1 VKQLSSFD
9 IKACVGE
16 LKELV
21 GGKVEKIYH
30 HPPDEIRIR
39 IYAGRKVDLVIEAGR
54 RIHLTK
60 FPRQAP
66 RFPSAFA
73 MLLRKHLEGARI
85 TSIEQYDFD
94 RVVVIDFE
102 RGGERKRLVAEL
114 FSKGNVILLNSENR
128 VIMPLKHTIKA
139 GDVYRF
145 PEPKK
150 GDESRE
156 TVRYLAT
163 SGLGGLYAEEI
174 CLRAEVDKKK
184 KYSELSEEERK
195 RIEREIERLINFT
208 PRPQI
213 VLKDGDYYDVIPMYL
228 LYYSNLEKKYFKSFN
243 DALDDFFSKKI
254 SESDEL
260 ESQKSEE
267 LEKLKRR
274 LEIQKES
281 LRRFQEEEELYRRI
295 GDAIYENYQLID
307 RIIQAFNAARQ
318 NKSWEEIAEIVKR
331 DEKLKKLVKR
341 IKPEK
346 NSIVVRVGGLDI
358 ELEIRKSIHDNADIY
373 YEKAKKAREKAE
385 GVKKAIEKTIMEMEG
400 VEEKLEKKLVTS
412 MKVRRK
418 REWYENYRWFFTSE
432 GFLVIGGRT
441 AEMNEEIVSKHLES
455 KDLFFHTQTPGAPA
469 VVMKMGQEAG
479 ERSIKEA
486 AEFAASYSALWK
498 EGKYAG
504 EVYYVL
510 PEQVSK
516 AAKAGEYLPKG
527 SFYITGKRSYLTVEL
542 NCAVGVEV
550 EKLRVIGGPTSA
562 IKEHADYY
570 VEIEIGDKDANEL
583 SIEIAKK
590 LTEIARDERHVV
602 RAVATPD
609 EIMKFLPPGKSRIKD
624 ESS

>member
-1 VKQLSSFD
+1 MWVKQLSSFD
-9 IKACVGE
+9 IKACVEE
-16 LKELV
+16 LKELI

-39 IYAGRKVDLVIEAGR
+39 IYAGRKVDLVVEAGR

-60 FPRQAP
+60 FPKQSP

-85 TSIEQYDFD
+85 VNVEQYDFD

-102 RGGERKRLVAEL
+102 RGGVRKRLVAEI
-114 FSKGNVILLNSENR
+114 FSKGNLILLDSENR

-145 PEPKK
+145 PERRK
-150 GDESRE
+150 GDVNKE
-156 TVRYLAT
+156 TVKYLAT

-174 CLRAEVDKKK
+174 CLRTKVDRKKR
-184 KYSELSEEERK
+184 YSELSEDERK
-195 RIEREIERLINFT
+195 RVDQEIEKLINFT
-208 PRPQI
+208 PKPQI
-213 VLKDGDYYDVIPMYL
+213 VLKDGDYYDVVPMDL
-228 LYYSNLEKKYFKSFN
+228 LYYSSLEKKYFEKFN

-260 ESQKSEE
+260 ESRKSEE

-281 LRRFQEEEELYRRI
+281 LKRFQEEEKLYRKI
-295 GDAIYENYQLID
+295 GDTIYENYQLVD
-307 RIIQAFNAARQ
+307 KIIQAFNTARK
-318 NKSWEEIAEIVKR
+318 NKSWEEIADIVKR
-331 DEKLKKLVKR
+331 DKKLKKIVKGV
-341 IKPEK
+341 KPEK
-346 NSIVVRVGGLDI
+346 NSIVVRIGNTDI

-373 YEKAKKAREKAE
+373 YEKAKKVREKAE
-385 GVKKAIEKTIMEMEG
+385 GVKKAIERTLREIER

-418 REWYENYRWFFTSE
+418 REWYESYRWFFTSE
-432 GFLVIGGRT
+432 GFLAIGGRT

-469 VVMKMGQEAG
+469 VIMKRGQEAG
-479 ERSIKEA
+479 EKSIREA
-486 AEFAASYSALWK
+486 AEFAAVYSVLWK
-498 EGKYAG
+498 EGKHAG

-527 SFYITGKRSYLTVEL
+527 SFYITGKRNYLTVEL
-542 NCAVGVEV
+542 NCAVGVEI

-562 IKEHADYY
+562 VKEHADYY
-570 VEIEIGDKDANEL
+570 VEIEIGDRDASEL
-583 SIEIAKK
+583 SIEISKRLMEMAG
-590 LTEIARDERHVV
+590 DERHVV
-602 RAVATPD
+602 RAIATPD
-609 EIMKFLPPGKSRIKD
+609 EVMKFIPPGKSRIR
-624 ESS
+624 E